1 MVALFLEGCGSRRPE
16 GLHFTFLS
24 PGETGV
30 RFGNTITE
38 NNSVNLFSN
47 EYAYMGGGVGIGDFN
62 RDGLP
67 DIFFAGSQVSSRL
80 YINKGG
86 MRFEDVTESAGVGTR
101 VWCTGVSVVDI
112 NGDGWPDIY
121 VCVAGNVP
129 GARRRNLLFV
139 NQKGVRF
146 REEAA
151 EYGLDDSAYSTQ
163 AVFFD
168 YDKDGR
174 LDMFLENHQLSAE
187 RGDRPN
193 DIRPRA
199 ASVNSPAA
207 DRLYHN
213 VGVPQGSDHPVFRD
227 VTEAAGIA
235 DNGYGLG
242 VVVSDINKDGYPEI
256 YVANDYLANDLLWM
270 NNGDGTFSNRIA
282 SALRHQSYS
291 SMGTDAADY
300 NNDGWPDIV
309 SMDMQPETS
318 ERKKTMYSFLNDQRH
333 QLERDNGYEPEYV
346 HNMLQLNNGVR
357 QVGGKSLPFFS
368 EVAQLAGIAET
379 DWSWSVL
386 MADFDNDGWKDMH
399 ITNGMG
405 RDPVN
410 ADFLEYRYALAQG
423 TRAQIGGASG
433 GGPAAEM
440 KPLPMRNY
448 LFRNK
453 GDMRM
458 EDVSVAAGI
467 ELPTVSNGAVYVDL
481 DNDGDLD
488 IVTNN
493 INQPA
498 SVMRNDGVGGAHYLT
513 VRLQG
518 DSLNRDGVGA
528 VVYAYSKSGMQM
540 LEQYPVRGYLSS
552 VDARLHFGMGHAV
565 VDSMRVVWPDGSAQ
579 LVGGPLA
586 DTILVVKKAGRVAAL
601 GVPAN
606 GRMFADATDV
616 LGISYTHKEKFFL
629 DYAFQPLI
637 PQQYSQ
643 EGPFI
648 SVGDMNGDGL
658 QDFFIGGGFDQPG
671 RVFLQQP
678 GGTFTGKDL
687 VQGDKHEEDMQSALF
702 DVDGDGDLDLLV
714 VSGSTEF
721 DVNSPYYRPR
731 LYINDGKGNFRPD
744 PTAFPVDIRTP
755 GKAVAIG
762 DWDGDGDMDVF
773 IGGRVALGTYPLPAR
788 SYLLRNDHGV
798 FTDVTHLVCPALERP
813 GLVNA
818 AVFTDIDGD
827 GRPDL
832 VLAGDWMPVR
842 VFRNTGT
849 GMKELTNEYGM
860 GASQGFWRSLLMTDV
875 DHDGRMDIVA
885 GNAGLNNP
893 FHIADR
899 QPAQLVAKD
908 LDGNGIIEPI
918 FCYYMKHE
926 NGQYQLTAG
935 ISRDEWALQ
944 MPSIKKRFSDN
955 ASYAKAGMDDLL
967 PEDGGDRA
975 LVLYCREARSG
986 YFRNTGKGF
995 GFVPFPLEAQVAPVN
1010 VMVGVGADGL
1020 VLAGNEYHMRASVG
1034 AEDASYGLVLQGLA
1048 PVTPA
1053 RSGLIL
1059 DGDIRDMK
1067 WIAAGKDSVLLV
1079 AVNDG
1084 PMKAFQLVKQ

>member
-1 MVALFLEGCGSRRPE
+1 MAALILDGCASRPPE

-24 PGETGV
+24 PAETGV
-30 RFGNTITE
+30 RFENTITE
-38 NNSVNLFSN
+38 NDSVNMFSN

-86 MRFEDVTESAGVGTR
+86 MRFEDVTESAGVGTK

-112 NGDGWPDIY
+112 NADGWPDIY
-121 VCVAGNVP
+121 VCVAGNAP

-139 NQKGVRF
+139 NLGGKKF
-146 REEAA
+146 REAA
-151 EYGLDDSAYSTQ
+151 VEYGLDDTAYSTQ

-168 YDKDGR
+168 YDRDGR
-174 LDMFLENHQLSAE
+174 LDMFLVDHQLSGE
-187 RGDRPN
+187 RGERPN
-193 DIRPRA
+193 DIRPRVA
-199 ASVNSPAA
+199 GVHSPAA

-213 VGVPQGSDHPVFRD
+213 EGVPQGLDHPVFRD

-242 VVVSDINKDGYPEI
+242 VVVSDLNKDGYPDI

-270 NNGDGTFSNRIA
+270 NNGDGTFSNCIA
-282 SALRHQSYS
+282 SAVRHQSYS

-309 SMDMQPETS
+309 TLDMQPETS

-357 QVGGKSLPFFS
+357 KVGGRSLPFFS
-368 EVAQLAGIAET
+368 EVGQLAGIAET

-386 MADFDNDGWKDMH
+386 MADFDNDGRKDMH

-410 ADFLEYRYALAQG
+410 ADFLEYRYALAQH
-423 TRAQIGGASG
+423 TQVGGGVVPAG
-433 GGPAAEM
+433 GGPG
-440 KPLPMRNY
+440 PLPMRNY

-453 GDMRM
+453 GDMTM

-467 ELPTVSNGAVYVDL
+467 ERPTVSNGAAYVDL

-498 SVMRNDGVGGAHYLT
+498 SVMRNDGGGAGYLR
-513 VRLQG
+513 VCLQG
-518 DSLNRDGVGA
+518 DSLNQDGVGA
-528 VVYAYSKSGMQM
+528 TVYVYTRNGEQM

-552 VDARLHFGMGHAV
+552 VDVRLHFGLGHCV
-565 VDSMRVVWPDGSAQ
+565 VDSMKVVWPDRSVQ
-579 LVGGPLA
+579 IVDGPLA
-586 DTILVVKKAGRVAAL
+586 DSMVMVKKAGKVVSQDGL
-601 GVPAN
+601 DG
-606 GRMFADATDV
+606 GGMFTEVTDV
-616 LGISYTHKEKFFL
+616 LGLNYAHKEKFFL

-658 QDFFIGGGFDQPG
+658 QDLFIGGGFDQPG
-671 RVFLQQP
+671 RIFLQQP
-678 GGTFTGKDL
+678 GGRFAGKDL
-687 VQGDKHEEDMQSALF
+687 VHGEKHEEDMQSALV
-702 DVDGDGDLDLLV
+702 DVDNDGDLDLLV

-721 DVNSPYYRPR
+721 DLNSPYYRPR
-731 LYINDGKGNFRPD
+731 LYINDGKGNFRQD
-744 PTAFPVDIRTP
+744 LTAFPVDIRTP
-755 GKAVAIG
+755 GKALAVG

-773 IGGRVALGTYPLPAR
+773 IGGRVSLGTYPLPPR
-788 SYLLRNDHGV
+788 SYLLRNDHGI
-798 FTDVTHLVCPALERP
+798 FTDVTRVVCPALEKP

-842 VFRNTGT
+842 VFRNTGV
-849 GMKELTNEYGM
+849 GMKEVTDEYGM
-860 GASQGFWRSLLMTDV
+860 GASQGFWRSLLVTDI
-875 DHDGRMDIVA
+875 DHDGRIDIVA

-893 FHIADR
+893 FHISAR
-899 QPAQLVAKD
+899 QPAQLLAKD

-918 FCYYMKHE
+918 FCYYMKHD

-935 ISRDEWALQ
+935 ISRDEWAVQ
-944 MPSIKKRFSDN
+944 MPSIKRRFSDN
-955 ASYAKAGMDDLL
+955 ASYARAGMGDLL
-967 PEDGGDRA
+967 PEDGGDRG
-975 LVLYCREARSG
+975 LVLHCREARSG

-995 GFVPFPLEAQVAPVN
+995 GFVAFALEAQVAPVN
-1010 VMVGVGADGL
+1010 VMAGGPGGVI
-1020 VLAGNEYHMRASVG
+1020 LAGNEYHMRASVG
-1034 AEDASYGLVLQGLA
+1034 AEDASYGLLLQGLA
-1048 PVTPA
+1048 PVAPA

-1067 WIAAGKDSVLLV
+1067 WISVGGDSVLLV
-1079 AVNDG
+1079 AVNDA
-1084 PMKAFQLVKQ
+1084 PMKAFKLVKQ

>member
-1 MVALFLEGCGSRRPE
+1 M
-16 GLHFTFLS
+16 
-24 PGETGV
+24 
-30 RFGNTITE
+30 
-38 NNSVNLFSN
+38 NLFSN

-121 VCVAGNVP
+121 VCVAGNAP
-129 GARRRNLLFV
+129 GARRRNLLFI

-151 EYGLDDSAYSTQ
+151 EYGLDDSSYSTQ

-187 RGDRPN
+187 RGERPN
-193 DIRPRA
+193 DIRPRV
-199 ASVNSPAA
+199 ASANSPAA

-213 VGVPQGSDHPVFRD
+213 EGVSPGSDHPVFRD

-242 VVVSDINKDGYPEI
+242 VVVSDFNKDGYPDI

-270 NNGDGTFSNRIA
+270 NNGDGTFSNSIA
-282 SALRHQSYS
+282 SAVRHQSYS

-309 SMDMQPETS
+309 SLDMQPETS

-357 QVGGKSLPFFS
+357 KVGGKSLPFFS

-410 ADFLEYRYALAQG
+410 ADFLEYRYALSQG
-423 TRAQIGGASG
+423 TRAQIGGESG

-440 KPLPMRNY
+440 KALPMRNY

-458 EDVSVAAGI
+458 EDISVAAGI
-467 ELPTVSNGAVYVDL
+467 ELPSVSNGAAYVDL

-518 DSLNRDGVGA
+518 DSLNGDGIGA
-528 VVYAYSKSGMQM
+528 TVYAYSKNSTQM

-552 VDARLHFGMGHAV
+552 VDDRLHFGLGPAL
-565 VDSMRVVWPDGSAQ
+565 VDSMRLVWPDGSVQ
-579 LVGGPLA
+579 LVHGPLA
-586 DTILVVKKAGRVAAL
+586 DTILVVKKAGRAPAL
-601 GVPAN
+601 SAPALYAPAD

-616 LGISYTHKEKFFL
+616 LGIDFVHKEKFFL

-648 SVGDMNGDGL
+648 SVGDVNGDGL

-671 RVFLQQP
+671 RIFLQQP
-678 GGTFTGKDL
+678 GGTFTAKDL

-721 DVNSPYYRPR
+721 DLNSPYYRPR
-731 LYINDGKGNFRPD
+731 LYINDGKGNFRLD

-788 SYLLRNDHGV
+788 SYLLRNDHGI

-818 AVFTDIDGD
+818 AVFADIDAD

-860 GASQGFWRSLLMTDV
+860 GASQGFWRSLLVADV
-875 DHDGRMDIVA
+875 DHDGRIDIVA

-893 FHIADR
+893 FHISAT
-899 QPAQLVAKD
+899 QPARLVAKD

-918 FCYYMKHE
+918 FCYYMKHD

-935 ISRDEWALQ
+935 ISRDEWAVQ

-955 ASYAKAGMDDLL
+955 ASYAKAEMGDLL
-967 PEDGGDRA
+967 PEDGGEGA
-975 LVLYCREARSG
+975 LVLDCRETRSG

-995 GFVPFPLEAQVAPVN
+995 GFVSFPLEAQVAPVN
-1010 VMVGVGADGL
+1010 VMAGVGVSGF

-1034 AEDASYGLVLQGLA
+1034 AEDASYGLVLQGA
-1048 PVTPA
+1048 TPVAPA

-1067 WIAAGKDSVLLV
+1067 WISVRGDSVLLV

-1084 PMKAFQLVKQ
+1084 PVKAFKLVKQ